1 MNELSRSWR
10 GEAAAEADAGPT
22 FAPLY
27 RQIRTLLMRGLQ
39 SGEWKPGEPIPS
51 EVELA
56 ARYRVSQGTVRKAI
70 DELAA
75 ANLVVRR
82 QGRGTFVASH
92 REVRAQ
98 FRFLRLRPDEAES
111 AAASSGSPAG
121 EGADEPAPGMVMI
134 SRVLECRRLRAPSE
148 IARALALRAGEA
160 VVLIRRVLEAGGRP
174 TVLDEIW
181 LPGARFRGL
190 SAERLDAWHGP
201 LYAMFETEF
210 DTRMIRATE
219 RLKSVAADR
228 AHARTLQVAEG
239 APLLLVERVS
249 RTYGD
254 HPVELRRGYC
264 VTERHHY
271 FNELT

>member
-1 MNELSRSWR
+1 MNEALRSPV
-10 GEAAAEADAGPT
+10 ESDASAGPT

-27 RQIRTLLMRGLQ
+27 RQIRALLLRGLQ

-75 ANLVVRR
+75 EHLVVRR

-92 REVRAQ
+92 REVRTQ
-98 FRFLRLRPDEAES
+98 FRFLRLRPDEA
-111 AAASSGSPAG
+111 AAGASEAPSGDDG
-121 EGADEPAPGMVMI
+121 ERDSGMVMT

-148 IARALALRAGEA
+148 VARALGLRAGEA
-160 VVLIRRVLEAGGRP
+160 VVLIRRLLEAGDRP

-190 SAERLDAWHGP
+190 SSERLDAWHGP
-201 LYAMFETEF
+201 LYALFEVEF
-210 DTRMIRATE
+210 GTRMIRATE
-219 RLKSVAADR
+219 RLKAVAADR
-228 AHARTLQVAEG
+228 ACARALQVAEA

-249 RTYGD
+249 FTYGD
-254 HPVELRRGYC
+254 QPVELRRGYC
-264 VTERHHY
+264 VTAAHHY
-271 FNELT
+271 YNALS